1 MQNLRRGATVA
12 VLALTA
18 ATSVA
23 AGPMLE
29 RLGTFSSGNG
39 PTSAEIPAYDPTTRR
54 AFIVN
59 GATGEI
65 DIVSIANPY
74 APVKVGSFKPSV
86 DTTGVGNPNSVAVKN
101 GIVAVALEGTVRQ
114 DPGKVAFYSAA
125 GGFLGAVQVG
135 ALPDMVTF
143 TPDGTKVLTANE
155 GEPNSYNQ
163 PTSVDPEGSVSIINI
178 AGGIAT
184 ATVATAGF
192 AGFNGQAAALRAA
205 GVRIF
210 GPNATVAQDLEP
222 EYIAVSKDG
231 ATAYVTLQENN
242 ALAKIDIATATVT
255 AIQSL
260 GAKDFN
266 APGNGLDASDRDG
279 PSNAPRINIQNWPV
293 RGLYQPDAIA
303 AFQHQGKT
311 YLVTANE
318 GDARDYTGFSEEA
331 RVGAGAV
338 VLDPTAFPD
347 GATLKQ
353 NANLGRLTITN
364 QDGKGTDGEFETLF
378 TFGGRSFSIRD
389 ENGALIW
396 DSADFIER
404 LTAAQF
410 AAIFN
415 SDGTAASFDGRSDN
429 KGPEPEGVVVGE
441 IGGRVYAFIGLERI
455 GGVLVFDITDPFNPV
470 FATYRNDNL
479 PVDSF
484 GHLGPE
490 GLYFIAAGDSPIGD
504 ALVLVANEV
513 SGTTDIYR
521 FTVAE
526 PAMLGVFALG
536 VAGLFAVRR
545 RGRTERLTGARR
557 RSFG

>member
-1 MQNLRRGATVA
+1 MQFLARAAVA
-12 VLALTA
+12 AALALT
-18 ATSVA
+18 VA
-23 AGPMLE
+23 APAASGPMLE
-29 RLGTFSSGNG
+29 RLGTFSAGTG
-39 PTSAEIPAYDPTTRR
+39 AGGAEIPAYDPATRR
-54 AFIVN
+54 AFIAN
-59 GATGEI
+59 GATGEV
-65 DIVSIANPY
+65 DVVSIANPY
-74 APVKVGSFKPSV
+74 APVKLGSLKPSV

-101 GIVAVALEGTVRQ
+101 GIVAVAVEGTVRQ

-163 PTSVDPEGSVSIINI
+163 ASSLDPEGSVSIINI
-178 AGGIAT
+178 AGGIPS

-192 AGFNGQAAALRAA
+192 AAFNGQAAALRAA

-231 ATAYVTLQENN
+231 ATAWVTLQENN

-255 AIQSL
+255 AITTL

-266 APGNGLDASDRDG
+266 APGNALDASDRDG
-279 PSNAPRINIQNWPV
+279 PSNGPAINIRNWPV

-303 AFQHQGKT
+303 AFEHQGKT

-331 RVGAGAV
+331 RVGAASV
-338 VLDPTAFPD
+338 VLDPTAFPNA
-347 GATLKQ
+347 ATLKQ
-353 NANLGRLTITN
+353 NANLGRLIITN
-364 QDGKGTDGEFETLF
+364 QEGKGGDGEFETLF
-378 TFGGRSFSIRD
+378 TYGGRSVSIRD
-389 ENGALIW
+389 ENGTLVW

-404 LTAAQF
+404 LTAAEF

-415 SDGTAASFDGRSDN
+415 SDGTVASFDGRSDN

-441 IGGRVYAFIGLERI
+441 IGGSVYAFIGLERI
-455 GGVLVFDITDPFNPV
+455 GGVLVSDITDPFNPV

-479 PVDSF
+479 PVDAF

-490 GLYFIAAGDSPIGD
+490 GLYFIAAQESPIGD

-526 PAMLGVFALG
+526 PAALGVFALG
-536 VAGLFAVRR
+536 VFALGGAGLLAPRR
-545 RGRTERLTGARR
+545 RRR
-557 RSFG
+557 A